1 MNTGCYNQTTY
12 DDGRRRRLS
21 RRRLSSCSHG
31 NVGTR
36 PISRSYGLLD
46 DNVFSLAAANGWLPP
61 SDLPT
66 RIPFLSHPAHW
77 DARVQVQ
84 AHMTLMPIPLRPTPR
99 STPRSR
105 NPPSP
110 TMHCLPPPPLLL
122 PPTPPNSSP
131 SPRPGPRRAAPQP
144 AHAPGRDASLA
155 LVAELRAHAAECRVP
170 HHLAVKVDTGRDTGR
185 ITGAVLFFI
194 AFKAS
199 RY

>member
-1 MNTGCYNQTTY
+1 MED

-77 DARVQVQ
+77 DARAQVQ

-144 AHAPGRDASLA
+144 AHAGAGCVTSTRGRAA
-155 LVAELRAHAAECRVP
+155 RACRRVP
-170 HHLAVKVDTGRDTGR
+170 SAAPSGRQSGH
-185 ITGAVLFFI
+185 G
-194 AFKAS
+194 
-199 RY
+199 

>member
-1 MNTGCYNQTTY
+1 MED

-77 DARVQVQ
+77 DACTHAGAG
-84 AHMTLMPIPLRPTPR
+84 AHDPDADPAATDATFDTAIAESAVADDALLATATAAAATDTAELITIATTWPAP
-99 STPRSR
+99 SR
-105 NPPSP
+105 TSA
-110 TMHCLPPPPLLL
+110 
-122 PPTPPNSSP
+122 
-131 SPRPGPRRAAPQP
+131 RPRRGGMR
-144 AHAPGRDASLA
+144 H
-155 LVAELRAHAAECRVP
+155 
-170 HHLAVKVDTGRDTGR
+170 
-185 ITGAVLFFI
+185 
-194 AFKAS
+194 
-199 RY
+199 

>member
-1 MNTGCYNQTTY
+1 MPHELRAAPAPALTVGRLRKLAVQAEKSSACKASTTGCYNQTTY

-77 DARVQVQ
+77 DACTHAGAG
-84 AHMTLMPIPLRPTPR
+84 AHDPD
-99 STPRSR
+99 
-105 NPPSP
+105 
-110 TMHCLPPPPLLL
+110 
-122 PPTPPNSSP
+122 
-131 SPRPGPRRAAPQP
+131 ADP
-144 AHAPGRDASLA
+144 AGKHI
-155 LVAELRAHAAECRVP
+155 
-170 HHLAVKVDTGRDTGR
+170 KT
-185 ITGAVLFFI
+185 
-194 AFKAS
+194 
-199 RY
+199 